1 MVESF
6 SGEQSTFKHYSHTVD
21 SLNQA
26 VHHSAPIYTNF
37 CICARVIGPFICL
50 SLEAPRTAKQFVN
63 LLHHPLLIIQ
73 LHTTRHQASCL
84 CEVNNMIISWH
95 RYPDVLLQ
103 FHDTSSSSHVI
114 VLLRYF
120 SIVLFTVLQAW
131 GGMVNV
137 IFQSFTLF
145 MSPL

>member
-1 MVESF
+1 MCKGYWTIHLPLTRSPSNREAIR
-6 SGEQSTFKHYSHTVD
+6 QSSSPSSSDYS
-21 SLNQA
+21 
-26 VHHSAPIYTNF
+26 
-37 CICARVIGPFICL
+37 
-50 SLEAPRTAKQFVN
+50 TAHNKASSQLPLQVN
-63 LLHHPLLIIQ
+63 
-73 LHTTRHQASCL
+73 S
-84 CEVNNMIISWH
+84 MIIPWH
-95 RYPDVLLQ
+95 RYPVVLLQ

-120 SIVLFTVLQAW
+120 SIVFFTALQAW